1 MTFSG
6 VFAPIPTPFAD
17 DGEIDLAAWRDNI
30 DRWMGTGLHGLV
42 VLGTNGEAPLVDDD
56 EADRLIAAARD
67 RGPSILDDGIAKMRL
82 GLTTAQE
89 VARAI
94 HDGAPPQPS
103 ISLAASQE
111 DE

>member
-1 MTFSG
+1 MDWARSANLDSVLIEFS
-6 VFAPIPTPFAD
+6 D
-17 DGEIDLAAWRDNI
+17 HL
-30 DRWMGTGLHGLV
+30 MLV
-42 VLGTNGEAPLVDDD
+42 EAPNEVRTLAV
-56 EADRLIAAARD
+56 IAAARD